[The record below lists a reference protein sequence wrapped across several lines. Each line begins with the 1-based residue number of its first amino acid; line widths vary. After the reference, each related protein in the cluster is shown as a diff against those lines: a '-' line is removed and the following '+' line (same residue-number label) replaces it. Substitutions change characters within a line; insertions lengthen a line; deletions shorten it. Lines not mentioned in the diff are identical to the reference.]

1 MTPMIELLSAAMAGG
16 VAAVPVVW
24 WRARRR
30 PAPAPVEPAS
40 PQADDASQAPPVSP
54 AVLEPTPLPTHE
66 PTAAPEVAPPV
77 PPAAVPVDAS
87 TVVTPGPGV
96 ALPVVDDGMRQAT
109 LFLAPHHAGSGEA
122 MAQFW
127 AAAWGAVV
135 LGKDKVRVALA
146 ELGVH
151 GIRADLIYRTL
162 MDSAARV
169 IDAAPATH
177 PDAVADL
184 RALSGEPDAPRASL
198 PATPGAAPVGVAS
211 EPAPS
216 PTVLDAA
223 RQELAEAAMAAM
235 RAGGAVAS

>member
-16 VAAVPVVW
+16 AAAVPVMW
-24 WRARRR
+24 WCARC
-30 PAPAPVEPAS
+30 PAPVEPAS
-40 PQADDASQAPPVSP
+40 AQADEASEVSPVSP
-54 AVLEPTPLPTHE
+54 AVLEPPPLPVDE
-66 PTAAPEVAPPV
+66 PAATREVMPTPV

-96 ALPVVDDGMRQAT
+96 ELPVVDDGMRQAT
-109 LFLAPHHAGSGEA
+109 LFLAPHHAGSDEA

-127 AAAWGAVV
+127 AAAWSAVV
-135 LGKDKVRVALA
+135 LGKDEARVALA

-151 GIRADLIYRTL
+151 GIRADLIYQTA

-184 RALSGEPDAPRASL
+184 RALSGEPDAPRAPL

-216 PTVLDAA
+216 PTVLDSA
-223 RQELAEAAMAAM
+223 RQELADAAMAAM

>member
-1 MTPMIELLSAAMAGG
+1 
-16 VAAVPVVW
+16 
-24 WRARRR
+24 
-30 PAPAPVEPAS
+30 
-40 PQADDASQAPPVSP
+40 
-54 AVLEPTPLPTHE
+54 
-66 PTAAPEVAPPV
+66 
-77 PPAAVPVDAS
+77 
-87 TVVTPGPGV
+87 
-96 ALPVVDDGMRQAT
+96 
-109 LFLAPHHAGSGEA
+109 

-135 LGKDKVRVALA
+135 LGKDKARVALA

-151 GIRADLIYRTL
+151 GIRADLIYQTL

-184 RALSGEPDAPRASL
+184 RALSGEPDAPRAPL
-198 PATPGAAPVGVAS
+198 PATPAAAPVGVAS
-211 EPAPS
+211 DPAPS

-223 RQELAEAAMAAM
+223 RQELADAAMAAM